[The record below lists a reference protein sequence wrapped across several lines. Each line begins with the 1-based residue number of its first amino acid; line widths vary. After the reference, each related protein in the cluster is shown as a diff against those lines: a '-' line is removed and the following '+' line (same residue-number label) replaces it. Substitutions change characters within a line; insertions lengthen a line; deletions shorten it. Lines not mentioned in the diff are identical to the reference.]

1 MCALRRTPGLALC
14 AEHVIACVIL
24 VANWLTCH
32 ISAVC
37 LQLAQSS
44 VAAAPL
50 CEGMD
55 EDDEDRLHL
64 QREHATLINMLHDLG
79 EGSASD
85 TATVTTIPVKGP
97 PTIPVKGPPTKAAE
111 PLIQRVEDQTKGVEP
126 LIQRVEAVDSDVDSA
141 EASGIPPWRHWREQ
155 QRAQNARDPLDPV
168 GAPKVFGPPLLLGVA
183 FAPPPSCQVMPCQP
197 KGPRAAPAA
206 KAVPV
211 FGQPFAWDEVQ
222 RRLNGHL
229 LSGPTTQATPMTPQ
243 AAVQIRVPKPPS
255 GPPPKALLS
264 QQLAAVAPPPAPP
277 EPKTKAAPAD
287 IPEPPHPKTRRRT
300 GGPSGG
306 RNAWWHEERRA
317 AERAGPEALAAFYF
331 AVPHPSNPKPL
342 QPGTVE
348 WQARRAAW
356 TATWASPRWEG
367 NWWWQY

>member
-64 QREHATLINMLHDLG
+64 QREHAALINMLHDLG
-79 EGSASD
+79 EGSDSD

-111 PLIQRVEDQTKGVEP
+111 VEP

-141 EASGIPPWRHWREQ
+141 EASGIPPWRHWREHPFQ
-155 QRAQNARDPLDPV
+155 LYPT
-168 GAPKVFGPPLLLGVA
+168 
-183 FAPPPSCQVMPCQP
+183 
-197 KGPRAAPAA
+197 AA
-206 KAVPV
+206 
-211 FGQPFAWDEVQ
+211 
-222 RRLNGHL
+222 
-229 LSGPTTQATPMTPQ
+229 
-243 AAVQIRVPKPPS
+243 
-255 GPPPKALLS
+255 
-264 QQLAAVAPPPAPP
+264 
-277 EPKTKAAPAD
+277 
-287 IPEPPHPKTRRRT
+287 
-300 GGPSGG
+300 
-306 RNAWWHEERRA
+306 
-317 AERAGPEALAAFYF
+317 
-331 AVPHPSNPKPL
+331 
-342 QPGTVE
+342 
-348 WQARRAAW
+348 
-356 TATWASPRWEG
+356 
-367 NWWWQY
+367 